1 MDSAECTPEVKDLIR
16 RAAQAVIDAPP
27 DWFDEIDDAAF
38 QAADARPVADDPALR
53 AITVRNT
60 HAMLTRWATANIEEP
75 GVPVPPFIDNIQE
88 TARLMVARGHT
99 DASGE
104 AYRLGQNVAWRRW
117 MKIAFGLT
125 SQTDDLRDMLDVSA
139 ELIGTFVDATI
150 AALTAQIA
158 VEREQFVRGRETA
171 RFDAVSLIVDGGT
184 VDVPAAERLLGYR
197 FDQSHTA
204 AVVWTTDPS
213 PRLSELERT
222 ADALVSHL
230 RAERSVRVVSS
241 PGAVWAWFASIDRD
255 RLRDVD
261 SLTAAGDGR
270 HVAVGSTGAGVDGFR
285 TSHLDAV
292 STQRMMARMDTDHA
306 VATFDEVEGVLL
318 ATASPDR
325 ADRFV
330 SHTLGPLENGHSDI
344 RAAVREY
351 LRAECNVSRAA
362 QALFTHRNTL
372 LRRIKRADEL
382 LPRPLAENALNI
394 SIALEIRHW
403 RGSGHQ
409 AVSDDRR

>member
-1 MDSAECTPEVKDLIR
+1 MDSSECTPAVKDLIR

-27 DWFDEIDDAAF
+27 DWFDEIDEAAF
-38 QAADARPVADDPALR
+38 QAPDTRPVADDPALR
-53 AITVRNT
+53 ALTVRNT
-60 HAMLTRWATANIEEP
+60 HAMLTRWATANVDAP

-125 SQTDDLRDMLDVSA
+125 SDTDDLRDMLDVSA

-150 AALTAQIA
+150 EALTAQIA
-158 VEREQFVRGRETA
+158 VEREHVVRGRDTA
-171 RFDAVSLIVDGGT
+171 RLDAVSLIVDGGA

-197 FDQSHTA
+197 FEQPHTA
-204 AVVWTTDPS
+204 IVVWTTAPS
-213 PRLSELERT
+213 PRLSELEHT
-222 ADALVSHL
+222 ADTLAAHL
-230 RAERSVRVVSS
+230 GAIRTVRVVAS
-241 PGAVWAWFASIDRD
+241 PGAVWAWFASVNRD
-255 RLRDVD
+255 RLHDVE
-261 SLTAAGDGR
+261 SALAVGNRR
-270 HVAVGSTGAGVDGFR
+270 HVAIGSTGTGIDGFR

-306 VATFDEVEGVLL
+306 VATFDDVEGVLL

-330 SHTLGPLENGHSDI
+330 SHTLGPLENSHPDV

-351 LRAECNVSRAA
+351 LRAECNASRAA
-362 QALFTHRNTL
+362 QTLFTHRNTL

-382 LPRPLAENALNI
+382 LPRPLGENALNI
-394 SIALEIRHW
+394 GIALEIRHW
-403 RGSGHQ
+403 RGS
-409 AVSDDRR
+409 ANETISESRR